1 MAKKKGKGV
10 VVWILMGLLILGLGG
25 FGVTNFGGTV
35 RSIATVGEVE
45 IGVNDYARALEQDM
59 RSLTQQFGQPVTMDQ
74 LQAFG
79 RDAQIR
85 AALIT
90 GAALEN
96 EAAEIGISVG
106 DEEVAQQITGAAQFQ
121 GLNGAFDRESYA
133 FALRQQGLTEA
144 EFEDRLRAETARTI
158 LEGAVVGGVAAPAP
172 QVTALVGWA
181 LERRAFSHAELI
193 AADLS
198 EPVPDPTEDQLA
210 AFHEQNIA
218 RYTRPE
224 IRQLSYV
231 WLSPESL
238 VGSLDIDETTLRAA
252 YEERIADFVQPER
265 RIVERLVFPTA
276 EDAAAARTRIDAGET
291 DFAGVVEARGLTLS
305 DIDLG
310 DVTREDLGAAAEA
323 VFAAS
328 EPGVVGPVETPLGPA
343 LFNVNAILAAEEV
356 TFEDA
361 REDLAAEVSIDRARR
376 LILDQSGGIEDL
388 LAGGATLEDLAEEA
402 GMTFGTIEMAPDTRE
417 GIAAYTVFREA
428 AFAAA
433 EGDFPELFELE
444 DGGLAALRLDAVLP
458 PAPQPL
464 AEVRDRVAAD
474 WRAAE
479 TQARLVALAQE
490 MTAQLDAGAT
500 MEGLGLVLTRYPA
513 STRDAF
519 IADLPPTALEAVF
532 ATAPGG
538 HAVVTE
544 DGVHILRTDAVE
556 AVEDGDAEAAALT
569 ASVAAQLERSLADD
583 LFAAYATALQAEA
596 GISLNGAAIE
606 AVHAQMR

>member
-1 MAKKKGKGV
+1 MAKKKGKGA
-10 VVWILMGLLILGLGG
+10 VVWVLMGLLILGLGG
-25 FGVTNFGGTV
+25 FGVTNFGGTI
-35 RSIATVGEVE
+35 RSIATVGQVE
-45 IGVNDYARALEQDM
+45 IGVNDYARALEQEM
-59 RSLTQQFGQPVTMDQ
+59 RSLTRQLGQPVAMDQ

-96 EAAEIGISVG
+96 EAARIGISVG
-106 DEEVAQQITGAAQFQ
+106 DAEVAQQITGAAQFQ

-158 LEGAVVGGVAAPAP
+158 LEGAVVGGVVAP
-172 QVTALVGWA
+172 QPQVDGLVDWA

-193 AADLS
+193 AADLA

-210 AFHEQNIA
+210 AFHEDNIA

-224 IRQLSYV
+224 IRQLSYA
-231 WLSPESL
+231 WLSPEGL
-238 VGSLDIDETTLRAA
+238 IGTVEVDETTLRAA
-252 YEERIADFVQPER
+252 YAERIADYVQPER
-265 RIVERLVFPTA
+265 RIVERLVFPST
-276 EDAAAARTRIDAGET
+276 EEAAAAKARIDAGET
-291 DFAGVVEARGLTLS
+291 DFAGVVEGRGLTLG

-310 DVTREDLGAAAEA
+310 DVTREDLGAAADP
-323 VFAAS
+323 VFAAT
-328 EPGVVGPVETPLGPA
+328 EPGVVGPVDTPLGPA
-343 LFNVNAILAAEEV
+343 LYNVNAILAAEEV
-356 TFEDA
+356 PFEEA
-361 REDLAAEVSIDRARR
+361 RAELAEEVAVDRARR
-376 LILDQSGGIEDL
+376 LILEQAGGIEDL
-388 LAGGATLEDLAEEA
+388 LAGGATLEDLAAEA
-402 GMTFGTIEMAPDTRE
+402 GMTFGTIDMAPDTRD
-417 GIAAYTVFREA
+417 GIAAYTAFRDA

-464 AEVRDRVAAD
+464 DEVRDRVAAD

-479 TQARLVALAQE
+479 TQDRLTALGQE
-490 MTAQLDAGAT
+490 IKAQLDSGAT

-519 IADLPPTALEAVF
+519 FADLPPAALEAVF
-532 ATAPGG
+532 GTEPGG
-538 HAVVTE
+538 HAVVAE
-544 DGVHILRTDAVE
+544 DGVHVLRTDAVE
-556 AVEDGDAEAAALT
+556 PVEPGDAEAEALT
-569 ASVAAQLERSLADD
+569 ASVSAQLERSLADD

-596 GISLNGAAIE
+596 GITLNGAAIE

>member
-1 MAKKKGKGV
+1 
-10 VVWILMGLLILGLGG
+10 MGLLILGLGG
-25 FGVTNFGGTV
+25 FGVTNFGGTI
-35 RSIATVGEVE
+35 RSIATVGEIEV
-45 IGVNDYARALEQDM
+45 GVNDYARALDREM
-59 RSLTQQFGQPVTMDQ
+59 RSLTQQLGQPVTMDQ

-79 RDAQIR
+79 RDAQVR

-90 GAALEN
+90 GAALED
-96 EAAEIGISVG
+96 EAARIGISVG
-106 DEEVAQQITGAAQFQ
+106 DEEVARQITGAAQFQ

-133 FALRQQGLTEA
+133 FSLRQQGLTEA

-158 LEGAVVGGVAAPAP
+158 LEGAVVGGVVAP
-172 QVTALVGWA
+172 QAQVAALVGWA

-193 AADLS
+193 AADLA
-198 EPVPDPTEDQLA
+198 EPVPDPTADQLA
-210 AFHEQNIA
+210 AYHQENIA

-224 IRQLSYV
+224 IRQMSYA

-238 VGSLDIDETTLRAA
+238 TENLEIDETTLRAA
-252 YEERIADFVQPER
+252 YEERIGDYVQPER
-265 RIVERLVFPTA
+265 RIVERLVFPSA
-276 EDAAAARTRIDAGET
+276 EEAAAALARIEAGET
-291 DFAGVVEARGLTLS
+291 DFAAVVEARGLTLS

-310 DVTREDLGAAAEA
+310 DVTREDLGAGADP
-323 VFAAS
+323 VFATA

-356 TFEDA
+356 PFEAA
-361 REDLAAEVSIDRARR
+361 RDELGQEVAIDRARR
-376 LILDQSGGIEDL
+376 LLLDQAGGIEDL
-388 LAGGATLEDLAEEA
+388 LAGGATLEDLADEA

-417 GIAAYTVFREA
+417 GIAAYTAFREA

-464 AEVRDRVAAD
+464 DEVRDRVTAD
-474 WRAAE
+474 WRATE
-479 TQARLVALAQE
+479 TQARLEALGAE
-490 MTAQLDAGAT
+490 ITAQLDAGAT
-500 MEGLGLVLTRYPA
+500 MEGLGLVLTRHPA

-519 IADLPPTALEAVF
+519 FADLPPAALEAVF
-532 ATAPGG
+532 ATGPGG

-544 DGVHILRTDAVE
+544 NGVHILRTDAVE
-556 AVEDGDAEAAALT
+556 AVEADDAEAAALT
-569 ASVAAQLERSLADD
+569 ASVSAQLERALADD

-596 GISLNGAAIE
+596 GITLNGAAIE
-606 AVHAQMR
+606 AVHAQLR